1 MFIGSLALVAT
12 PRSAEANF
20 SNNTAFATVSCTSTG
35 VAAQPAQTANRY
47 WGNNL
52 TSAVSNAVAS
62 GISAYAGTDV
72 PYLAGNSSNWDVQ
85 IQDFQPSDGYC
96 GTADWCPDGPD
107 ANTSCVGGRSG
118 ATSSLVAAPH
128 NAQGMWS

>member
-1 MFIGSLALVAT
+1 MGCNRHDNSIHVRIYLGIDDLGDSNLASGRKRRAPASKAWCDHLISGLVMFIGSLALVAT

-62 GISAYAGTDV
+62 GISA
-72 PYLAGNSSNWDVQ
+72 
-85 IQDFQPSDGYC
+85 
-96 GTADWCPDGPD
+96 
-107 ANTSCVGGRSG
+107 
-118 ATSSLVAAPH
+118 
-128 NAQGMWS
+128 